1 MNKVKSRKRDGMRCL
16 KRIHKMKRKGTF
28 LFLFLPL
35 LLSSCGENQNQYSS
49 VRCFVAINNQ
59 EHNDATLASAM
70 NATSPG
76 VFCLVQRTMKG
87 GATYFAFKNNR
98 GSQSMS
104 IFNSRDQR
112 TVLTFGYNNGVIVG
126 FGNLDYPPV
135 FYAYDNQCPNCFDW
149 LTIPRRNYPLT
160 LSSSGI
166 ATCNNCH
173 REYNMNTGGN
183 IMKGSRGEKN
193 YLTRYAASTSGPFGL
208 LTIH

>member
-1 MNKVKSRKRDGMRCL
+1 MNKGKNRQRNRVTRQKHMLEARTR
-16 KRIHKMKRKGTF
+16 GTL
-28 LFLFLPL
+28 LFLFLSL
-35 LLSSCGENQNQYSS
+35 LLSSCGENQDQYSS

-76 VFCLVQRTMKG
+76 VFCLVRQAAKG
-87 GATYFAFKNNR
+87 GANYFYFKNNR

-104 IFNSRDQR
+104 IFNAKDQR
-112 TVLTFGYNNGVIVG
+112 TALTFGYNNGVIIG

-149 LTIPRRNYPLT
+149 LAMPRRNYPLT

-166 ATCNNCH
+166 ATCGNCH
-173 REYNMNTGGN
+173 REYDMNTGGN
-183 IMKGSRGEKN
+183 IRKGSRGKRN
-193 YLTRYAASTSGPFGL
+193 HLTRYAASTSGPLGL

>member
-1 MNKVKSRKRDGMRCL
+1 MNKGKNRQRNRVTRQKHML
-16 KRIHKMKRKGTF
+16 KARTRGTL

-35 LLSSCGENQNQYSS
+35 FLSSCGENQNQYSS

-76 VFCLVQRTMKG
+76 VFCLVQQTMKG

-112 TVLTFGYNNGVIVG
+112 TALTFGYNNGVIVG

-183 IMKGSRGEKN
+183 IIKGSRGEKN
-193 YLTRYAASTSGPFGL
+193 HLTRYVASTSGPFGL